1 MNNFATAQ
9 SCLRGHC
16 FYAFGLFAA
25 AASAAL
31 TVRMA
36 CIGKMDS
43 EPVESHEDT
52 RLFNHLSSRDR
63 IKRGN
68 KYDILKI
75 CERTLCRLSGRAP
88 KLQMN
93 STPHIESCSS
103 DQVEGHE
110 YAAGFTRLSGI
121 CEITHRL
128 KHRVGQSGF
137 RSISMDKGRQ
147 RTGSLS
153 PYCSSTGDKTSRA
166 PVRSGWRDNTAS
178 QCECRLVMP
187 CK

>member
-43 EPVESHEDT
+43 ELVESHEDT

-68 KYDILKI
+68 KYDTLEIYV
-75 CERTLCRLSGRAP
+75 RTCRLSGSAP

-93 STPHIESCSS
+93 STPHIESSSS

-110 YAAGFTRLSGI
+110 YAGGFTRLPGI

-128 KHRVGQSGF
+128 KHRLRQKWGF
-137 RSISMDKGRQ
+137 FRFQWTKGGQ
-147 RTGSLS
+147 RTGSLL
-153 PYCSSTGDKTSRA
+153 PCCSSTGDKTSRA
-166 PVRSGWRDNTAS
+166 SVRSGLA
-178 QCECRLVMP
+178 
-187 CK
+187 